1 MSELPGG
8 PGRPFGG
15 NPGRPFGDEYDN
27 LRAATGIDARV
38 RQRVQKQVTE
48 LTQRRTDDRR
58 RRNLVGAVQ
67 SRWAST
73 RRVPIDL
80 VTTTEGPDSLVL
92 RGEILLRQTSWEDAR
107 VRAYVEGRGLRRE
120 PVGCEALESRLVRL
134 VADEAT
140 TTRQLDDIVAELRDR
155 GHAASL
161 THVTPLQPVVKPCS
175 SVAATAIEAFPDYPV
190 SSGDSDGV
198 KVAIVDT
205 GIDGRP
211 RTDGWLVGIPRT
223 PDDAATP
230 ENDSNVD
237 PLDVDPLDGLLDF
250 SAGHGTFVSGIV
262 AQVAPGA
269 DITVYRALTTAGTGS
284 EIDVACAL
292 IHAVRDGAQIVNLS
306 LGTQTLSNQ
315 PALALAVA
323 LEVIAEHERD
333 TSTETLIVAAAGN
346 FGDTVPTWPAAFR
359 RVVSVGSLTSDL
371 RPSTFSSRGWWVD
384 CSTVGEGI
392 LSTYVEGAQSP
403 AFTDDPDSFG
413 PNAFARWTGT
423 SFAAPQVTG
432 AIARI
437 AQTQGISTRQAY
449 ISLLASGRPL
459 PDFGQTFSILP
470 GV

>member
-1 MSELPGG
+1 MSEFPGD
-8 PGRPFGG
+8 
-15 NPGRPFGDEYDN
+15 PGRPFGDDYDN
-27 LRAATGIDARV
+27 LRAASGIDAHV

-48 LTQRRTDDRR
+48 LTQRRSDDRR
-58 RRNLVGAVQ
+58 RRSIAGAIQ
-67 SRWAST
+67 TRWADLRET
-73 RRVPIDL
+73 RIDL
-80 VTTTEGPDSLVL
+80 VTTTEGPDSLVVG
-92 RGEILLRQTSWEDAR
+92 GEILLRRTSWDDR
-107 VRAYVEGRGLRRE
+107 QIRAYVKGQGLRRE
-120 PVGCEALESRLVRL
+120 RVGCEALESRLVRL
-134 VADEAT
+134 VADESVT
-140 TTRQLDDIVAELRDR
+140 SRQLDDIVAELRDR

-161 THVTPLQPVVKPCS
+161 THLTPLQPVIKACS
-175 SVAATAIEAFPDYPV
+175 SVAASAIETFSEYPV

-198 KVAIVDT
+198 KVAVVDT
-205 GIDGRP
+205 GIEGRI
-211 RTDGWLVGIPRT
+211 RTDGWLAGVPRT
-223 PDDAATP
+223 PDAPATAP
-230 ENDSNVD
+230 NESNID
-237 PLDVDPLDGLLDF
+237 PLDIDPLDGLLDF

-306 LGTQTLSNQ
+306 LGTQTLSDQ
-315 PALALAVA
+315 PALAIAAA
-323 LEVIAEHERD
+323 LEVIAEIERD
-333 TSTETLIVAAAGN
+333 TESEVLIVAAAGN

-359 RVVSVGSLTSDL
+359 RVISVGSLTSDL

-384 CSTVGEGI
+384 CATVGEGI
-392 LSTYVEGAQSP
+392 LSTYVQGEQSP
-403 AFTDDPDSFG
+403 AFTDDPETFG

-437 AQTQGISTRQAY
+437 AQTRGISARQAY
-449 ISLLASGRPL
+449 VQLLAAGRPL